1 MALLTA
7 RSRSVRMA
15 KAKAGCA
22 RWISGSRCSAAVWGV
37 VLLPA
42 VVSAAG
48 CASGGVT
55 PGSEGVWREDMGRMT
70 KATVVA
76 GLDRVVRRHSLKVD
90 RQEDRPRE
98 FYYELAW
105 IPRDVTAEEEVF
117 GVTSAR
123 NRIVIEGRTSGAGGT
138 DPGAGVVV
146 YRVTWKLRNEV
157 ASVTNPEWRSGR
169 IPESVVERFR
179 PVFSDLVMEV
189 RSGLHR

>member
-7 RSRSVRMA
+7 RSRPVRMMGM
-15 KAKAGCA
+15 KAMCA
-22 RWISGSRCSAAVWGV
+22 RLIPGSGFAAAVRGL
-37 VLLPA
+37 VLPPA
-42 VVSAAG
+42 LVAAAG

-105 IPRDVTAEEEVF
+105 IPRDVTAEEEIF
-117 GVTSAR
+117 GVTDAR
-123 NRIVIEGRTSGAGGT
+123 NRIVIEGRTSGAGGG
-138 DPGAGVVV
+138 DPGAGLGV
-146 YRVTWKLRNEV
+146 YRVSWKLENEV
-157 ASVTNPEWRSGR
+157 VSMTNPEWRSGR
-169 IPESVVERFR
+169 IPESVIERFR
-179 PVFSDLVMEV
+179 PVFSDLAMEV
-189 RSGLHR
+189 RSGMER